1 MIWTF
6 LNGAFLG
13 LTLCFIPVRDVSEN
27 GAKPVVEWLTPRE
40 YDFGTIKRDHPV
52 SFVFRFKNIAN
63 EAITLQTARTT
74 CGCTAA
80 NWTESSIAT
89 GATGEVRIEYDAF
102 QTGDFSKKIKVFFD
116 KQRKAEVL
124 KIKGSVE

>member
-1 MIWTF
+1 M
-6 LNGAFLG
+6 NK
-13 LTLCFIPVRDVSEN
+13 N
-27 GAKPVVEWLTPRE
+27 
-40 YDFGTIKRDHPV
+40 
-52 SFVFRFKNIAN
+52 KNIAN

-80 NWTESSIAT
+80 NWTESSIAP